1 MPPYDVRQ
9 AATPA
14 RRRAYRL
21 ARRRWLREL
30 FFEEWTLKLVAL
42 VITLAL
48 WLGVTSRSA
57 PTIVR
62 LRGVPLSF
70 LLPADLE
77 ISNDPREQVEVTLS
91 GERRKLDDLA
101 SRNLVVTSDVS
112 GYREGERVARMNPD
126 SISMDLPEGVNVVRV
141 EPNTIPLRLER
152 RIERFVEVGVRIEGR
167 PAEGF
172 EVRSVEAIPAR
183 VAVRGPASRV
193 RRLER
198 AQTETVSLDDRRES
212 FTLTQVAI
220 DIEDEKIV
228 ALDPAVEVR
237 IVIGERTNGSPP
249 STQGKP

>member
-1 MPPYDVRQ
+1 MPAYDVRQ

-14 RRRAYRL
+14 RRRAYKL

-48 WLGVTSRSA
+48 WLGVTSQSA

-77 ISNDPREQVEVTLS
+77 ISNNPREQVEVTLT

-101 SRNLVVTSDVS
+101 SRNLVVTADVS
-112 GYREGERVARMNPD
+112 GYREGERVARLTPD
-126 SISMDLPEGVNVVRV
+126 ANLMDLPEGVEIVRV
-141 EPNTIPLRLER
+141 EPNTIPLRLEP
-152 RIERFVEVGVRIEGR
+152 RIERLVEVGVRVEGR

-172 EVRSVEAIPAR
+172 EVRAIEVTPSR
-183 VAVRGPASRV
+183 VTVRGPASHV
-193 RRLER
+193 RQLER
-198 AQTETVSLDDRRES
+198 ATTETVMLDDRRDS

-228 ALDPAVEVR
+228 ALDSAVDVR
-237 IVIGERTNGSPP
+237 IVIGARTSEPP
-249 STQGKP
+249 RDR

>member
-14 RRRAYRL
+14 RRRAYKL

-30 FFEEWTLKLVAL
+30 FFEEWTLKLIAL

-48 WLGVTSRSA
+48 WLGVTSQSA

-77 ISNDPREQVEVTLS
+77 ISNDPREQVEITLS

-101 SRNLVVTSDVS
+101 ARNLVVTADVS
-112 GYREGERVARMNPD
+112 GYREGERVARLNPE
-126 SISMDLPEGVNVVRV
+126 SITMDLPDGVELVRV
-141 EPNTIPLRLER
+141 EPGTIPLRLER
-152 RIERFVEVGVRIEGR
+152 RIERQVDTHVRIEGR

-172 EVRSVEAIPAR
+172 EVRGVEVFPKR
-183 VAVRGPASRV
+183 VTVRGPASRV
-193 RRLER
+193 TRLEQ
-198 AQTETVSLDDRRES
+198 APTETVSLDDRRES
-212 FTLTQVAI
+212 FTLKQVAI

-228 ALDPAVEVR
+228 ALDSAVEVR
-237 IVIGERTNGSPP
+237 IIIGERTDASPS
-249 STQGKP
+249 STQGNP